1 MSLGIY
7 IHVPFCAKKCAYC
20 DFYSACYSK
29 KQAELYVDAVIRN
42 LHHYSDRSAVT
53 DTLYFGGGTPSLL
66 SAEQIADIISTVHS
80 SFTLSPDAEIT
91 LEANPGTLSAE
102 KLSALR
108 SSGVNRLSFGVQSMN
123 DDELKLL
130 GRTHSAGRSEKA
142 ILDAASAGFGNISCD
157 LMIALPGQD
166 TASMEYSIQRMTS
179 LPIQHISAYI
189 LKIEKGTPFDRQEI
203 RSKLP
208 DDDDAAEMYLRMAE
222 LLEQH
227 GFMQYEVS
235 NFALPGYES
244 RHNCRYWKCQDY
256 IGIGPSAHSCY
267 GGKRFAVSPDLP
279 AFISSDVQ
287 QTAVTDSAP
296 CGFSEY
302 AMLRLRLKEGLLL
315 DRVPEHKTDLEKKIP
330 ALVNAGY
337 ITYEN
342 GCISLTKTGFL
353 MSNQVIEYL
362 VF

>member
-29 KQAELYVDAVIRN
+29 QQAELYVQAVLRN
-42 LHHYSDRSAVT
+42 LRHYSDRSAVT

-66 SAEQIADIISTVHS
+66 SAEQIAEIIGQVRE
-80 SFTLSPDAEIT
+80 SFDLANDAEIT

-102 KLSALR
+102 KLHQLR
-108 SSGVNRLSFGVQSMN
+108 NCGVNRLSFGVQSMRN
-123 DDELKLL
+123 EELKLL
-130 GRTHSAGRSEKA
+130 GRTHTAERAEKA
-142 ILDAASAGFGNISCD
+142 VFDAASAGFENISCD
-157 LMIALPGQD
+157 LMIALPDQD
-166 TASMEYSIQRMTS
+166 IASVEYSIERMTQ

-189 LKIEKGTPFDRQEI
+189 LKVEEGTPFDRDEI
-203 RSKLP
+203 RSRLP
-208 DDDDAAEMYLRMAE
+208 DDDLSAAMYLRMAD

-235 NFALPGYES
+235 NFAKSGYES
-244 RHNCRYWKCQDY
+244 RHNCRYWRCQDY
-256 IGIGPSAHSCY
+256 IGIGPAAHSCHK
-267 GGKRFAVSPDLP
+267 GVRFAVSPDLE
-279 AFISSDVQ
+279 AFTSSEFQ
-287 QTAVTDSAP
+287 QAEVTDDAP
-296 CGFSEY
+296 CGYSEY

-315 DRVPEHKTDLEKKIP
+315 DRVPEHKAEIEKKIP

-337 ITYEN
+337 ITYNN
-342 GCISLTKTGFL
+342 GCVSLTREGFL
-353 MSNQVIEYL
+353 VSNQVIEYL

>member
-29 KQAELYVDAVIRN
+29 QQAELYVAAVLRN
-42 LHHYSDRSAVT
+42 LHHYSDKSTIT

-66 SAEQIADIISTVHS
+66 SAEHIASIITCVRS
-80 SFTLSPDAEIT
+80 SFNLSSDAEIT
-91 LEANPGTLSAE
+91 LEANPGTLSPD
-102 KLSALR
+102 KLSQLHD
-108 SSGVNRLSFGVQSMN
+108 SGINRLSFGVQSMR
-123 DDELKLL
+123 DDELKIL
-130 GRTHSAGRSEKA
+130 GRTHSAERAEKA
-142 ILDAASAGFGNISCD
+142 VMDAAAAGFSNISCD
-157 LMIALPGQD
+157 LMIALPGQN
-166 TASMEYSIQRMTS
+166 TASMECSIKRMTM

-189 LKIEKGTPFDRQEI
+189 LKVEDGTPFDRPEI
-203 RSKLP
+203 HSQLP
-208 DDDDAAEMYLRMAE
+208 DEDTSAQMYLRMAE

-235 NFALPGYES
+235 NFAFSGYES
-244 RHNCRYWKCQDY
+244 RHNSRYWKCQDY

-267 GGKRFAVSPDLP
+267 KGLRFAVSPDLS
-279 AFISSDVQ
+279 AFIASDI
-287 QTAVTDSAP
+287 QTTEVTDDKP

-302 AMLRLRLKEGLLL
+302 AMLRLRLKEGLMLE
-315 DRVPEHKTDLEKKIP
+315 RVLEHRADIEKKIP
-330 ALVNAGY
+330 ALLNAGY

-342 GCISLTKTGFL
+342 GCVSLTRSGFL
-353 MSNQVIEYL
+353 ISNQVIEYL